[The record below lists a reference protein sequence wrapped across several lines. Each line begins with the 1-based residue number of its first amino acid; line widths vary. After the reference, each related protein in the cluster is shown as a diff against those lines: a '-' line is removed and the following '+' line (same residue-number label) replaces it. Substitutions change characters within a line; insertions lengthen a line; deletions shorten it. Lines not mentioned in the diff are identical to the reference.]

1 MRTVE
6 VTDALQEYMD
16 SLVLPRDKVLARME
30 EEAHREGIPIVDEQ
44 EGALLSLLVRI
55 AGAKRVLELGTA
67 TGYSGIW
74 LLRGTDGGTLT
85 TYEMDRERARRARS
99 NFSDAGLG
107 DRALVLEED
116 AVKGLEKLDARFDV
130 CLCSRRTSRRATCA
144 ATTSSWRMIGASK
157 ASSCRSATGCRSPGS
172 GTDRPSPRC
181 GELGGKGGACCCVL
195 LRQVLIRSAERGEG
209 KEQRD
214 DEHQRANTG
223 KHQRHVVRE
232 LDQVAAGQR
241 AERHC

>member
-85 TYEMDRERARRARS
+85 TYEMDKERARRARA
-99 NFSDAGLG
+99 NFAAAGFG
-107 DRALVLEED
+107 ERAMVLEEN
-116 AVKGLEKLDARFDV
+116 AVEGLEKLDERFDA
-130 CLCSRRTSRRATCA
+130 CFIDLLNSFRTEEITR
-144 ATTSSWRMIGASK
+144 
-157 ASSCRSATGCRSPGS
+157 
-172 GTDRPSPRC
+172 
-181 GELGGKGGACCCVL
+181 
-195 LRQVLIRSAERGEG
+195 
-209 KEQRD
+209 
-214 DEHQRANTG
+214 
-223 KHQRHVVRE
+223 
-232 LDQVAAGQR
+232 
-241 AERHC
+241 